1 MPRFRPRTVHTARL
15 KTWENHF
22 GRTLSEVGCREGMR
36 KAVFVVSSRSACARV
51 AVLVANGRVW
61 RRRWGFRIRPDAI
74 LDGIDWLIRLECRIK
89 IRGTE

>member
-36 KAVFVVSSRSACARV
+36 KAVFV
-51 AVLVANGRVW
+51 ANGRVW